1 VQRFRQEARAASA
14 LNHPNILTVYE
25 VGQVD
30 GTEFIATESVE
41 GATLRARRSRAP
53 FGSRAALD
61 VAAQIADALTA
72 AHHAG
77 IVHRDIKPENVMIR
91 RDGYVKVLD
100 FGLAKL
106 TENLS
111 GLRPSE
117 YETPTIPAIRTNPG
131 VVMGTAEYMSPE
143 QARGLTVDAR
153 TDVWSLGVILYEI
166 LANRRPFG
174 GATHGDTIV
183 SILEREP
190 VPLPRHA
197 PDAPAE
203 LERIVQKALA
213 KDREERYQTIKDMA
227 IDLRRLKRRLE
238 VEAEMGRATPS
249 TPNSDEPGNTRG
261 SGRQMTAEADIQ
273 AAARVSEGGAAR
285 TTSSV
290 EYVVGEIRRHKR
302 GAALFGVILILVLSS
317 VGYGLYRLLDQPKP
331 AAAPFQRTKATR
343 LTSNGKT
350 KIAVVSPD
358 GKFVTYVIDDE
369 GQQSLWLKNVAA
381 GSDVQI
387 LSPAEKNVG
396 IYCVTFSPDS
406 NYIYYGM
413 KGTLYQL
420 PILGGSPKRVLQN
433 FGGGSQHN
441 EITFSPDGNR
451 FAFIRYSSEGEET
464 AAVIV
469 ANADG
474 AEERTLASS
483 KRPNIFLHSAAWS
496 PDGEVI
502 ACAAMAS
509 ATTMEIVTVR
519 VADAAVSPIPSPRWG
534 GIRQAVWLPDA
545 AGLLVT
551 GAEGDSF
558 LSQIWQLSYP
568 SGEARNITND
578 SNDYQSISLT
588 ADGRSVVT
596 VRAEQEA
603 HLWVMSGEEASQV
616 KQLTSGFDKYDG
628 IYAINWMPAGKIIY
642 EANPSGKSEVWVI
655 DADGR
660 NSKQLA
666 TDVDSQGTSPDGNY
680 LIFQSED
687 AEGVGLFRLN
697 LGDGERKRLTTGTD
711 VHATF
716 SPDGQWVVFTRYA
729 DGVALWKVSIE
740 GGEAVKITN
749 LPGYPLAPA
758 VSPDGKL
765 IAFRWGTSGARKL
778 PDIGIVPFEG
788 GEIVKAFSASIGYPP
803 GYGKST
809 LQWTSDG
816 QALDYI
822 THRDGA
828 SNIWRQPIGG
838 SPPVQ
843 VTDFRDGRIFNF
855 AYSPDGKQLALSRG
869 TFSRDV
875 VLISDPAQN

>member
-1 VQRFRQEARAASA
+1 
-14 LNHPNILTVYE
+14 
-25 VGQVD
+25 D
-30 GTEFIATESVE
+30 GTEFIATEYVE
-41 GATLRARRSRAP
+41 GETLRARLSRAL
-53 FGSRAALD
+53 FGVHEALD
-61 VAAQIADALTA
+61 VAAQIADALVA

-106 TENLS
+106 TENLA

-117 YETPTIPAIRTNPG
+117 FEAPTIPAIRTNPG

-153 TDVWSLGVILYEI
+153 TDVWSLGVVVYEM

-174 GATHGDTIV
+174 GETHGDTIV

-190 VPLPRHA
+190 VPLLRHA
-197 PDAPAE
+197 PEAPAE
-203 LERIVQKALA
+203 LERIVTKALT

-227 IDLRRLKRRLE
+227 IDLRRLRRRLE
-238 VEAEMGRATPS
+238 VEAEMARSTPS
-249 TPNSDEPGNTRG
+249 TSNVDEPGDTS
-261 SGRQMTAEADIQ
+261 SGGRRSASETDTQ
-273 AAARVSEGGAAR
+273 AAARMSEGGAGR
-285 TTSSV
+285 STSSV
-290 EYVVGEIRRHKR
+290 EYVVGEIKRHKQ
-302 GAALFGVILILVLSS
+302 GAALLGAILILALGS
-317 VGYGLYRLLDQPKP
+317 VGYMLYRFLNQSKP
-331 AAAPFQRTKATR
+331 AAVPFQRMKATR

-350 KIAVVSPD
+350 KLAAVSPD
-358 GKFVTYVIDDE
+358 GKFVAYVIDDE
-369 GQQSLWLKNVAA
+369 AQQSLWLKNVTA

-387 LSPAEKNVG
+387 LPPTEKNVG
-396 IYCVTFSPDS
+396 IYCVTFSP
-406 NYIYYGM
+406 NGNFFYYGTR
-413 KGTLYQL
+413 GTLYQL
-420 PILGGSPKRVLQN
+420 PILGGSPKKVLQN

-441 EITFSPDGNR
+441 EITFSPDGKQ
-451 FAFIRYSSEGEET
+451 FAFIRYSSDGEET

-474 AEERTLASS
+474 TSERTLASS
-483 KRPNIFLHSAAWS
+483 KRPNIFLHSATWS
-496 PDGEVI
+496 PDGKVI

-519 VADAAVSPIPSPRWG
+519 VADAVVSSIPSPRWG
-534 GIRQAVWLPDA
+534 GIRQAVWRPDA
-545 AGLLVT
+545 SGLLVI

-558 LSQIWQLSYP
+558 LSQIWQLPYP
-568 SGEARNITND
+568 SGEARNLTND
-578 SNDYQSISLT
+578 SNDYHSISLT
-588 ADGRSVVT
+588 ADGRSIIT

-603 HLWVMSGEEASQV
+603 HLWVMSGEEAGQA

-628 IYAINWMPAGKIIY
+628 IYAISWMPAGKIIY

-666 TDVDSQGTSPDGNY
+666 TDIDSQSVSPDGNY

-697 LGDGERKRLTTGTD
+697 LGDGEKKRLTTGMD
-711 VHATF
+711 VNATF
-716 SPDGQWVVFTRYA
+716 SPDGKWVVFTRYA
-729 DGVALWKVSIE
+729 DQVALWKVSIE
-740 GGEAVKITN
+740 GGEAVKLTKV
-749 LPGYPLAPA
+749 PGYPVTPA

-778 PDIGIVPFEG
+778 PEIGIVPFEG
-788 GEIVKAFSASIGYPP
+788 GEIVKAFNASIGHSL
-803 GYGKST
+803 GYGRAI
-809 LQWTSDG
+809 LQWTPDG
-816 QALDYI
+816 QAI
-822 THRDGA
+822 NHIAHRDGV
-828 SNIWRQPIGG
+828 SNIWRQPIDG

-843 VTDFRDGRIFNF
+843 VTNFRDGRIFNF

-875 VLISDPAQN
+875 VLFSHSAED